1 MVLKRFA
8 QILGVALILV
18 GLVGLVLGDK
28 VWLGILNVDIVEDIV
43 HLATGGLLAYV
54 GFSGVDLSA
63 ARSIVLALGVV
74 YLVVGILGFVVP
86 TMFGLIPSGYTI
98 FDDLLH
104 LALGGLSLAVALS
117 APRESRRT
125 GRSASA

>member
-1 MVLKRFA
+1 M
-8 QILGVALILV
+8 
-18 GLVGLVLGDK
+18 
-28 VWLGILNVDIVEDIV
+28 
-43 HLATGGLLAYV
+43 
-54 GFSGVDLSA
+54 DLSA

-117 APRESRRT
+117 APRESRQT